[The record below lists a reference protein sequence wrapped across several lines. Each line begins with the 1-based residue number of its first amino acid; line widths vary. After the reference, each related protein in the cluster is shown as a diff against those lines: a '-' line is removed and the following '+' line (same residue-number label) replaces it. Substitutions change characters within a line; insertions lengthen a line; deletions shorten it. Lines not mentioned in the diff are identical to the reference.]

1 MRWGDDQGKLT
12 FVARYLFVVNS
23 NPAEGREQEYNEWY
37 SNRHLADLL
46 TLPGVVSARRF
57 VLNDAQLADVPQ
69 LFKYLALYEIETDDL
84 QDFIGQLLSRSGTE
98 SMPISTA
105 LSRTT
110 SAILWK
116 ELNGG

>member
-1 MRWGDDQGKLT
+1 
-12 FVARYLFVVNS
+12 VARYVFVVSS

-37 SNRHLADLL
+37 SNRHLADLRA
-46 TLPGVVSARRF
+46 LPGVVAARRF
-57 VLNDAQLADVPQ
+57 VLNEVQLADVPQ
-69 LFKYLALYEIETDDL
+69 AFKYLALYEIETDDL
-84 QDFIGQLLSRSGTE
+84 QDFIGQLISRSGTE

-116 ELNGG
+116 ELSSS

>member
-1 MRWGDDQGKLT
+1 VSK
-12 FVARYLFVVNS
+12 VARYVFVVSS

-37 SNRHLADLL
+37 SNRHLADLRA
-46 TLPGVVSARRF
+46 LPGVVAARRF
-57 VLNDAQLADVPQ
+57 VLNDVQLADVPQ
-69 LFKYLALYEIETDDL
+69 AFKYLALYEIETDDL
-84 QDFIGQLLSRSGTE
+84 QDFIGQLISRSGTE

-116 ELNGG
+116 ELSSG

>member
-1 MRWGDDQGKLT
+1 M
-12 FVARYLFVVNS
+12 ARYLFAVNS

-46 TLPGVVSARRF
+46 ALPGVVSARRF
-57 VLNDAQLADVPQ
+57 VLNDAQLGDAPQ

-84 QDFIGQLLSRSGTE
+84 QSFVGQLLSRSGTE

-105 LSRTT
+105 LSRTN

-116 ELNGG
+116 EMKSD

>member
-1 MRWGDDQGKLT
+1 M
-12 FVARYLFVVNS
+12 ARYLFVVNS
-23 NPAEGREQEYNEWY
+23 NPAEGREQEYNDWY

-46 TLPGVVSARRF
+46 ALPGVVATRRF
-57 VLNDAQLADVPQ
+57 VLNDVQLSAAPQ

-116 ELNGG
+116 ELNSD

>member
-1 MRWGDDQGKLT
+1 M
-12 FVARYLFVVNS
+12 ARYLFVVNS

-46 TLPGVVSARRF
+46 ALPGVLSARRF
-57 VLNDAQLADVPQ
+57 ALNDTQLTDVPQ

-84 QDFIGQLLSRSGTE
+84 QDFIGQLLARSGTQT
-98 SMPISTA
+98 MPISAA

-116 ELNGG
+116 ELKGS

>member
-1 MRWGDDQGKLT
+1 
-12 FVARYLFVVNS
+12 VARYLFVVNT

-37 SNRHLADLL
+37 SNRHLDDLRA
-46 TLPGVVSARRF
+46 LPGVVSARRF
-57 VLNDAQLADVPQ
+57 VLNDVQLAEVAQ
-69 LFKYLALYEIETDDL
+69 LFKYLALYEVETDDV

-116 ELNGG
+116 ELSSG